1 MDVSPQLLF
10 KTVKIEEILKE
21 FGNKENTFTTST
33 VQYFLDNLYETNEIE
48 SQKVFLKNLSYQF
61 YQLKRN
67 EYISDFPYNN
77 LVRHLCH
84 AISNAISS
92 NLIKSFS
99 NQYTA
104 DNFKIKSI
112 ENTLVYRDGGSVE
125 IVVLTDSL
133 SEVAFFLGI
142 YNKDENNDP
151 SYNYLFPC
159 EGHKIYEY
167 WPIVKG
173 SAEDIFI
180 YSEIKKAMDEKRLSP
195 TGDFTYLDN
204 FIEYYKKRLK

>member
-1 MDVSPQLLF
+1 M
-10 KTVKIEEILKE
+10 KIEEILKE
-21 FGNKENTFTTST
+21 FGDKGDTFTTST
-33 VQYFLDNLYETNEIE
+33 VQYFLDNLYETTELEN
-48 SQKVFLKNLSYQF
+48 QKVFLRNLSYQF
-61 YQLKRN
+61 YQLKKS

-84 AISNAISS
+84 AILNAINSDS
-92 NLIKSFS
+92 IKSFS
-99 NQYTA
+99 NKYTA

-112 ENTLVYRDGGSVE
+112 ENTLVYRDGGSIE
-125 IVVLTDSL
+125 LVVLTESL

-142 YNKDENNDP
+142 DNKDENNDP

-159 EGHKIYEY
+159 EGYKIYEY
-167 WPIVKG
+167 WPIVKD

-180 YSEIKKAMDEKRLSP
+180 YSEIKKAMNEKRLSP